1 MSNKLLLVIIGLLV
15 ANLVVGIV
23 KSPSDSLQS
32 DANADGAIGLL
43 RPWFIDEALAS
54 DDRSAR
60 AIADISS
67 EAGISA
73 YVKTPAAI
81 NLTLAAKAFTS
92 TTATNANY
100 IMGTITP
107 AGYDAYWGAQV
118 MVHKTGWIMAWYHK
132 DWLAS
137 TVVHVND
144 KTFANKTKL
153 SLAIDKVTTE
163 LRLNPLNPTYY
174 HFKYP
179 TANRMLIAR
188 KSLVSGHKMRV
199 SYPSSFTYFDTSA
212 YYEYDTEATEYF
224 AISGK
229 CNITNNI
236 PNSRADNDWYN
247 GYIGLFIN
255 GVKKIAQTNA
265 VTSDDE
271 QYVDISTFMEPDYTN
286 ELSFDSRAGNLSN
299 SNAVNYSPRRCQTMA
314 VVIVYRG

>member
-1 MSNKLLLVIIGLLV
+1 LIIIGLLV

-23 KSPSDSLQS
+23 KSPSDTLQG
-32 DANADGAIGLL
+32 DLNADGSIGLV

-73 YVKTPAAI
+73 YVKTPTTILLSRAQ
-81 NLTLAAKAFTS
+81 TAFTS
-92 TTATNANY
+92 ITFQNSNY
-100 IMGTITP
+100 LLGTITP

-153 SLAIDKVTTE
+153 SLAIDKATAA
-163 LRLNPLNPTYY
+163 LRIRAINPTYY

-179 TANRMLIAR
+179 AANRMLIAR
-188 KSLVSGHKMRV
+188 KSLTSGYMMRV
-199 SYPSSFTYFDTSA
+199 SYPSSLTYYDTSA
-212 YYEYDTEATEYF
+212 YYEYDAESSGSDF
-224 AISGK
+224 GK
-229 CNITNNI
+229 C
-236 PNSRADNDWYN
+236 SAQGYYGDNDWEL

-255 GVKKIAQTNA
+255 GTKKIDQTNA
-265 VTSDDE
+265 FASDDH
-271 QYVDISTFMEPDYTN
+271 QYVDISTFMESDFMN
-286 ELSFDSRAGNLSN
+286 ELSFNRSAGDLTLNQT
-299 SNAVNYSPRRCQTMA
+299 NYSPRRCQTMA

>member
-32 DANADGAIGLL
+32 DANADGAIGLV

-73 YVKTPAAI
+73 YVKTPTAI
-81 NLTLAAKAFTS
+81 LLSRAQTAFTS
-92 TTATNANY
+92 ITAQNSNY

-153 SLAIDKVTTE
+153 SLAIDKVTAA
-163 LRLNPLNPTYY
+163 LRITSINPTYY

-188 KSLVSGHKMRV
+188 KSLTSGYMMRV
-199 SYPSSFTYFDTSA
+199 SYPSTFTYFDTSA
-212 YYEYDTEATEYF
+212 YYEYDVTYDN
-224 AISGK
+224 SG
-229 CNITNNI
+229 NIGYPDGACVAGN
-236 PNSRADNDWYN
+236 WYDTD
-247 GYIGLFIN
+247 YKKDYLGLYIN
-255 GVKKIAQTNA
+255 GDLTIDQTVA
-265 VTSDDE
+265 FPSDNV
-271 QYVDISTFMEPDYTN
+271 QYKDISSKMVQDYMN
-286 ELSFDSRAGNLSN
+286 EINFNTSAGYLTGP
-299 SNAVNYSPRRCQTMA
+299 SPKRCHTMA

>member
-23 KSPSDSLQS
+23 NSPSDSLQN
-32 DANADGAIGLL
+32 DANADGAIGLV

-73 YVKTPAAI
+73 YVKTPTAI
-81 NLTLAAKAFTS
+81 LLSRAQTAFTS
-92 TTATNANY
+92 ITAQNSNY

-153 SLAIDKVTTE
+153 SLAIDKVTAA
-163 LRLNPLNPTYY
+163 LRITSINPTYY

-179 TANRMLIAR
+179 TANRMMIAR

-199 SYPSSFTYFDTSA
+199 SYPSTFTYFDTSA
-212 YYEYDTEATEYF
+212 YYEYDTEIIAAT
-224 AISGK
+224 SSDTGK
-229 CNITNNI
+229 CHSSDYT
-236 PNSRADNDWYN
+236 SNDWKEGN
-247 GYIGLFIN
+247 IGVFIN
-255 GVKKIAQTNA
+255 GIKKIDQTNA
-265 VTSDDE
+265 IASDNQ
-271 QYVDISTFMEPDYTN
+271 QYVDIAPFMESDFMN
-286 ELSFDSRAGNLSN
+286 ELSFHSSAGNLSDR
-299 SNAVNYSPRRCQTMA
+299 AKVDYSPRRCQTMA

>member
-1 MSNKLLLVIIGLLV
+1 MSNRLLLVIIGLLV

-23 KSPSDSLQS
+23 KSPTDTASV
-32 DANADGAIGLL
+32 ADDGSIGLV

-60 AIADISS
+60 AIASIAD

-73 YVKTPAAI
+73 YVKTPTAI
-81 NLTLAAKAFTS
+81 LLSRAKTAFTS
-92 TTATNANY
+92 VTVENSNY
-100 IMGTITP
+100 ILGTITP
-107 AGYDAYWGAQV
+107 AGYSAYWGAQV
-118 MVHKTGWIMAWYHK
+118 MVHRTGWIMSWYHK

-153 SLAIDKVTTE
+153 SVAIDAVTTA
-163 LRLNPLNPTYY
+163 LRINAISPTYY

-188 KSLVSGHKMRV
+188 KSLVSGYKMRV

-212 YYEYDTEATEYF
+212 YYEYDTETRYEYN
-224 AISGK
+224 K
-229 CNITNNI
+229 CSEYAGWDGYTH
-236 PNSRADNDWYN
+236 DFED

-255 GVKKIAQTNA
+255 GVKKIDQTNA
-265 VTSDDE
+265 YPSDNQ
-271 QYVDISTFMEPDYTN
+271 QYVDISPSMESDLVN
-286 ELSFDSRAGNLSN
+286 ELSFDSRAGDLSN
-299 SNAVNYSPRRCQTMA
+299 SYVANYSPRRCQTMA

>member
-15 ANLVVGIV
+15 SNLVVTIF

-32 DANADGAIGLL
+32 DANTDGALGLV

-73 YVKTPAAI
+73 YVKTPSTI
-81 NLTLAAKAFTS
+81 NLTLAQKAFTS
-92 TTATNANY
+92 VTFTNANY

-144 KTFANKTKL
+144 KTFANNTKL
-153 SLAIDKVTTE
+153 SLAINKVTTE

-188 KSLVSGHKMRV
+188 KSLVSGHMMRV
-199 SYPSSFTYFDTSA
+199 SYPSTFTYFDTSA
-212 YYEYDTEATEYF
+212 YYEYDTEVRGYS
-224 AISGK
+224 SGK
-229 CNITNNI
+229 CSTEGYQYFGTNW
-236 PNSRADNDWYN
+236 DNDWEL

-255 GVKKIAQTNA
+255 GTKKINQTESFP
-265 VTSDDE
+265 SDNK
-271 QYVDISTFMEPDYTN
+271 QYVDISGFMESDLLN
-286 ELSFDSRAGNLSN
+286 EFTFDSRAGNLSDER
-299 SNAVNYSPRRCQTMA
+299 AIEYSPRRCQTMA

>member
-23 KSPSDSLQS
+23 NSPSDSLQS
-32 DANADGAIGLL
+32 DANADGAIGLV

-73 YVKTPAAI
+73 YVKTPTAI
-81 NLTLAAKAFTS
+81 LLSRAQTAFTS
-92 TTATNANY
+92 ITAQNSNY

-153 SLAIDKVTTE
+153 SLAIDKVTTA
-163 LRLNPLNPTYY
+163 LRITSINPTYY

-199 SYPSSFTYFDTSA
+199 SYPSTFTYFDTSA
-212 YYEYDTEATEYF
+212 YYEYDTEF
-224 AISGK
+224 SGHSSGL
-229 CNITNNI
+229 CSTDGS
-236 PNSRADNDWYN
+236 PYYGGRDNDWEL

-255 GVKKIAQTNA
+255 GTKKIDQTNA
-265 VTSDDE
+265 FASDNQ
-271 QYVDISTFMEPDYTN
+271 QYVDIAPFMESDFMN
-286 ELSFDSRAGNLSN
+286 ELSFHSSAGDLSDSDKVA
-299 SNAVNYSPRRCQTMA
+299 YSPRRCQTMA

>member
-73 YVKTPAAI
+73 YVKTPTAI
-81 NLTLAAKAFTS
+81 LLSRAQTAFTS
-92 TTATNANY
+92 ITAQNSNY

-153 SLAIDKVTTE
+153 SLAIDKVTAA
-163 LRLNPLNPTYY
+163 LRITSINPTYY

-199 SYPSSFTYFDTSA
+199 SYPSTFTYFDTSA
-212 YYEYDTEATEYF
+212 YYEYDAETDYERDKCSLD
-224 AISGK
+224 SGWSGY
-229 CNITNNI
+229 I
-236 PNSRADNDWYN
+236 NDFED

-255 GVKKIAQTNA
+255 GVKKIDQTIA
-265 VTSDDE
+265 YPSDNQ
-271 QYVDISTFMEPDYTN
+271 QYVDISTFMESDFLN
-286 ELSFDSRAGNLSN
+286 EFTFDSRAGDLSN
-299 SNAVNYSPRRCQTMA
+299 GYVVSYSPRRCQTMA